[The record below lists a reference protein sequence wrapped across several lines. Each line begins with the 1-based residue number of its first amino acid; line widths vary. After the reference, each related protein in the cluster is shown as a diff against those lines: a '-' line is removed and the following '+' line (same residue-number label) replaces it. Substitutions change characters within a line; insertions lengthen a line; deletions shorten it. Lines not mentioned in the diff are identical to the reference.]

1 MYTKYIRNVCMQ
13 HVFHIS
19 TNFSKFCIQN
29 VYKIYTEC
37 LHTECIP
44 FRKTFVYI
52 LYTKFSRHSFFLHSH
67 FGFSSNQFFYW
78 FSRLIY
84 LLLSLVLVFMSMIKV
99 LWSGYFLPLSLY
111 SCGSSMNTL
120 DIIDAS
126 LLLQRPWSL
135 VDFSL
140 LLHVFTLVCLPT
152 QHLGH
157 FINCRCCI
165 STISLNKKPPLLI
178 ILLPFTLPSG
188 HCLF

>member
-1 MYTKYIRNVCMQ
+1 MFACNMYSAYRQTFLSFVYKMYTKCIQNV
-13 HVFHIS
+13 
-19 TNFSKFCIQN
+19 CIQN
-29 VYKIYTEC
+29 VYHFEK
-37 LHTECIP
+37 L
-44 FRKTFVYI
+44 
-52 LYTKFSRHSFFLHSH
+52 LYTFCIQNLAGIAFFCIVILD
-67 FGFSSNQFFYW
+67 FLPIR

-165 STISLNKKPPLLI
+165 STISLNRKPPLLI
-178 ILLPFTLPSG
+178 ILSPFTLISG

>member
-1 MYTKYIRNVCMQ
+1 MFVCNMY
-13 HVFHIS
+13 S
-19 TNFSKFCIQN
+19 TYRQTFLSF
-29 VYKIYTEC
+29 VYKMYTEC

-52 LYTKFSRHSFFLHSH
+52 LYTKFSRHSFFWHSH

-99 LWSGYFLPLSLY
+99 LWSGYFLPLSFY

-120 DIIDAS
+120 DIIDTS
-126 LLLQRPWSL
+126 LLLQRPWPL

-157 FINCRCCI
+157 LINCRCCI

-178 ILLPFTLPSG
+178 ILSPFTLPSR